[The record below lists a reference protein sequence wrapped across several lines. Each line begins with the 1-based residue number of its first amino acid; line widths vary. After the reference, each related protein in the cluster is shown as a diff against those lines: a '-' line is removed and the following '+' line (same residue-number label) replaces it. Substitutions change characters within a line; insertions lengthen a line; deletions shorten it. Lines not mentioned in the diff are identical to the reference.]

1 MVVRIFVEKSFLKA
15 GEYSQIHFVIGDLL
29 ISRIYPSASS
39 PSEMISIQ
47 KYLAQKAAAIF
58 LRNMVSRSVLL
69 ISLVAPQVAMFAVGR
84 RDSALF
90 FPKIASVL
98 IPWISR

>member
-1 MVVRIFVEKSFLKA
+1 MVVRIFVEKRFLKA

-58 LRNMVSRSVLL
+58 FRNIVSRFVCL
-69 ISLVAPQVAMFAVGR
+69 ISLIVPQVAMFAVAR

-90 FPKIASVL
+90 FCKIVSVL
-98 IPWISR
+98 IPWGSR

>member
-1 MVVRIFVEKSFLKA
+1 MVVRIFVEKRFLKA

>member
-1 MVVRIFVEKSFLKA
+1 MVVRIFVEKRFLKA
-15 GEYSQIHFVIGDLL
+15 GEYSQIHFVMGDLL

-47 KYLAQKAAAIF
+47 KYLVQKAAAIF
-58 LRNMVSRSVLL
+58 LKNVVSRSVCL
-69 ISLVAPQVAMFAVGR
+69 IFLIVPQVAMFAVGR

-90 FPKIASVL
+90 FPKIASVFT
-98 IPWISR
+98 PWVSR

>member
-1 MVVRIFVEKSFLKA
+1 MVVRIFVEKRFLKA

-47 KYLAQKAAAIF
+47 KYLAQKAAALF
-58 LRNMVSRSVLL
+58 LRNVVS
-69 ISLVAPQVAMFAVGR
+69 MFAVGR
-84 RDSALF
+84 RGSVLF
-90 FPKIASVL
+90 FSKMVSVFT
-98 IPWISR
+98 PWVSR

>member
-39 PSEMISIQ
+39 PPEMISIQ

-58 LRNMVSRSVLL
+58 LRNVVSRSVCL
-69 ISLVAPQVAMFAVGR
+69 ISLIEPQVAMFAVGR
-84 RDSALF
+84 RESVLF
-90 FPKIASVL
+90 FPKIDSVL
-98 IPWISR
+98 IPWVSR